1 MIKNTHKL
9 AIYLEGNVHS
19 DYAKVGYAIFRF
31 LTSQVTCAI
40 DSECAG
46 TQITSD
52 SGAQFNIPVVAD
64 IATAKKMGADVLVLG
79 AAPSG
84 GRIPDEWHQAIIA
97 SLDCGMSVVNGLHD
111 KLNELY
117 ASRLKDNTQWI
128 WDVRQPAATAPPI
141 ASAKAASMDN
151 FRVLMVGTD
160 MAIGKMTTG
169 LILHNWLNENPHFDG
184 SVERNIRSGF
194 LATGQLGKILT
205 GGGIALDAY
214 KVDHA
219 CGAVEQ
225 EVLTHADKD
234 IVLIE
239 GQGSLLHPGSSAT
252 LSLMRGGCVNG
263 LIMCHRAD
271 KTSLRGPKQIN
282 IPDMSE
288 FIKFNES
295 VASVCGS
302 LTTAPTIAVS
312 LNTRFLS
319 DLDSQRAIARYEDET
334 NLPAGDIVKY
344 GPEKVGNAVINFM
357 NPSR

>member
-1 MIKNTHKL
+1 MIKKTHKL

-40 DSECAG
+40 DSGCAG

-52 SGAQFNIPVVAD
+52 SGGQFNIPVVAD
-64 IATAKKMGADVLVLG
+64 IATARQMGADVLVLG

-84 GRIPDEWHQAIIA
+84 GRIPDEWHQAIISA
-97 SLDCGMSVVNGLHD
+97 LDCGMSVVNGLHD
-111 KLNELY
+111 NLNDLY
-117 ASRLKDNTQWI
+117 GSRLDSSNQWI

-141 ASAKAASMDN
+141 ASAQAAKMDN

-169 LILHNWLNENPHFDG
+169 LVLHNWLNQNKLIDDG
-184 SVERNIRSGF
+184 IERNIRSGF

-205 GGGIALDAY
+205 GGGIALDSY

-239 GQGSLLHPGSSAT
+239 GQGSLAHPGSSAT
-252 LSLMRGGCVNG
+252 LPLMRGGCVNG

-271 KTSLRGPKQIN
+271 MTTLRGPKQIT
-282 IPDMSE
+282 IPDMNE

-295 VASVCGS
+295 VASVCGA
-302 LTTAPTIAVS
+302 LTSAPTIAVS

-319 DLDSQRAIARYEDET
+319 DLDSKKAIERYEDET

-344 GPEKVGNAVINFM
+344 GPGKVGDALIKFINQ
-357 NPSR
+357 SS